1 MRLLEPHFRQRW
13 QVVTA
18 AEHTHLKDHAGG
30 EVSEAQVRALWQ
42 AAVLHLLALTPLVH
56 LEENLAEEEAE
67 AAVISLHSPCLN
79 VQALIDPSHSF
90 TRCNPKLGFQMFKS
104 STPSTTT
111 KFQVAASF
119 ISQFRPGFIHT
130 QRPKRACVH
139 AFVVYGP
146 LCTVLENEGWRLQ
159 LGAKPGGLHLPKG
172 FLSDA
177 LKPHQ
182 PSSIRAFYKS

>member
-79 VQALIDPSHSF
+79 VQTLIDP
-90 TRCNPKLGFQMFKS
+90 
-104 STPSTTT
+104 
-111 KFQVAASF
+111 
-119 ISQFRPGFIHT
+119 
-130 QRPKRACVH
+130 
-139 AFVVYGP
+139 
-146 LCTVLENEGWRLQ
+146 
-159 LGAKPGGLHLPKG
+159 
-172 FLSDA
+172 
-177 LKPHQ
+177 
-182 PSSIRAFYKS
+182 